1 MDKTEG
7 LFFKNQLFTRV
18 LPIVS
23 VSVFLGAFYYFT
35 ATMIWL
41 DIRNAREADLLWL
54 DEGLHL
60 RSIERMQSQHTWELL
75 HHAYTAFYSHISYL
89 VSWFLNGF
97 AETIPTGGFIT
108 GSRWASYL
116 S

>member
-1 MDKTEG
+1 MDKTAG

-35 ATMIWL
+35 APMIWL

-54 DEGLHL
+54 DEGL
-60 RSIERMQSQHTWELL
+60 T
-75 HHAYTAFYSHISYL
+75 
-89 VSWFLNGF
+89 
-97 AETIPTGGFIT
+97 
-108 GSRWASYL
+108 
-116 S
+116 

>member
-1 MDKTEG
+1 MDKTSG
-7 LFFKNQLFTRV
+7 LLFKNQLFTRV

-60 RSIERMQSQHTWELL
+60 RSIERMQSQHSWELL
-75 HHAYTAFYSHISYL
+75 HHAYTAFYSHYICWSAGRHKAVRSY
-89 VSWFLNGF
+89 
-97 AETIPTGGFIT
+97 
-108 GSRWASYL
+108 
-116 S
+116 